1 MTIRPHTALHLLRR
15 SLGGFRRRPFIY
27 ILSVVIL
34 AAAFLSFVATLT
46 AALNLDALLDRWVG
60 DAELTVYLEDGASP
74 AEAERLARAL
84 SAVEGVARVEAVSPE
99 QARERFAAD
108 LELRDDLFSG
118 LPAGA
123 FPASLEV
130 HLSPELARDAEQR
143 RALAARLGRVDRVGT
158 VELYDDWFERLSAL
172 GLIGRLSA
180 WGLGLL
186 SLAVAMLV
194 VAATVRS
201 GVISRRREI
210 EVLRFVGATD
220 RYLRA
225 PFLIE
230 GVLEIAA
237 AMGLAL
243 LGLQLLLGRVE
254 AVAGQLL
261 LPAAGGGALIRPGVA
276 MLVALTLGGIGAG
289 LLGAR
294 LTLRRFEEP

>member
-1 MTIRPHTALHLLRR
+1 MTIRPHAVLHLLGR

-27 ILSVVIL
+27 LLSVITL

-74 AEAERLARAL
+74 AETEGLASAVA
-84 SAVEGVARVEAVSPE
+84 AVEGVARVEAVTPE

-108 LELRDDLFSG
+108 LGIGGELVPG

-130 HLSPELARDAEQR
+130 HLSPGLARDAEQR
-143 RALAARLGRVDRVGT
+143 RALAARLGRVDRVGD

-186 SLAVAMLV
+186 ALVVAVLV

-201 GVISRRREI
+201 GVASRRREI

-220 RYLRA
+220 RYVRA

-230 GVLEIAA
+230 GVLEIVA

-243 LGLQLLLGRVE
+243 LGLHLLLGRVE
-254 AVAGQLL
+254 TVAGQI
-261 LPAAGGGALIRPGVA
+261 LPLVGGSALIRPGAA
-276 MLVALTLGGIGAG
+276 MLFALALGGIGAG

-294 LTLRRFEEP
+294 LTLRRFEES